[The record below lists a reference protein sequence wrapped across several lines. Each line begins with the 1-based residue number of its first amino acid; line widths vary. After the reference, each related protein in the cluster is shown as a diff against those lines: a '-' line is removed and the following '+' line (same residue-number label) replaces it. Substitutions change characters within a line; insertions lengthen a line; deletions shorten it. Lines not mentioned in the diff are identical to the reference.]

1 MYFAHHMGQF
11 IRLAYADA
19 VTGPWKIY
27 EPGVLPV
34 RDTAF
39 FRPQPDPPENLENF
53 YTHVASPDVF
63 VDAERRRLVM
73 SVHGWWTEG
82 RRWPASEPSARE
94 WARTNGYG
102 QYTQIAESVDGLRW
116 DVRPAITRASYLRV
130 FPHAGQLYAMARLG
144 LLLRSPSPSSSFE
157 TGVNVFRNS
166 PYANRVRHVAVLKR
180 GTTLL
185 TFFTAIGDAPE
196 RVMLSTVDLT
206 RDWTQWI
213 ASEPVEVLRP
223 DAAYECANL
232 PDAPSVAGDVKGAV
246 RQLRDPAVFEEN
258 GRIYLYYSFCG
269 EQGIAG
275 AEVIVKELR

>member
-1 MYFAHHMGQF
+1 
-11 IRLAYADA
+11 
-19 VTGPWKIY
+19 
-27 EPGVLPV
+27 
-34 RDTAF
+34 
-39 FRPQPDPPENLENF
+39 
-53 YTHVASPDVF
+53 
-63 VDAERRRLVM
+63 
-73 SVHGWWTEG
+73 
-82 RRWPASEPSARE
+82 
-94 WARTNGYG
+94 
-102 QYTQIAESVDGLRW
+102 
-116 DVRPAITRASYLRV
+116 
-130 FPHAGQLYAMARLG
+130 MARLG